1 MTLMCGLT
9 IEKINEKGG
18 INPNK
23 FLSYLA
29 LSNSATDPWN
39 DFDIDKSIVVEDFET
54 NVQGEVDY
62 IDSKTYKIIRQEKE
76 VKIPHTDGCG
86 IMLNGPTRM
95 IRAPFIKGLLITFP
109 FDKFIKE
116 KCKNGTCII
125 KDIYGKEY
133 DILADGIEYI
143 FTKSQF
149 KLYKYYSSWQEY
161 KDNFKKYNCEVCYCN
176 IEENYIPKSR
186 INYQMLQTLT
196 DITSNEINYLIK
208 NTIKEINGIQYRFDK
223 KGYRVNDRTNEVKRS
238 KYYLSCDRVNGLMT
252 VYADKSRT
260 IPIKTIRVSV
270 GNPTTLTPAGTFTV
284 KRSLRWQPLMGPSW
298 GQYGSHVVGG
308 IYVHSVA
315 CGEKNDHNLPVGE
328 YLRLGNPASHGCI
341 RCCVADAKWVFD
353 NCNGSEIKIYDGIYK
368 SDEALKGPLG
378 RKALTPLRGAKNFD
392 PTDPAYN

>member
-1 MTLMCGLT
+1 MVLNKWVSGRYYKADGSMASGLT
-9 IEKINEKGG
+9 KIGSRYYFFQRSTQKAYRGKVYKSKW
-18 INPNK
+18 IKFNK
-23 FLSYLA
+23 KYYCAS
-29 LSNSATDPWN
+29 
-39 DFDIDKSIVVEDFET
+39 
-54 NVQGEVDY
+54 
-62 IDSKTYKIIRQEKE
+62 
-76 VKIPHTDGCG
+76 
-86 IMLNGPTRM
+86 
-95 IRAPFIKGLLITFP
+95 
-109 FDKFIKE
+109 
-116 KCKNGTCII
+116 KNG
-125 KDIYGKEY
+125 
-133 DILADGIEYI
+133 ILYVNGWRRV
-143 FTKSQF
+143 SCGGH
-149 KLYKYYSSWQEY
+149 KYYFYFKDCVAQTNQKIKRGDVYGTLDGRGRFIESGWVVVNSSRNLVRY
-161 KDNFKKYNCEVCYCN
+161 MDPKTGKYV
-176 IEENYIPKSR
+176 
-186 INYQMLQTLT
+186 
-196 DITSNEINYLIK
+196 K
-208 NTIKEINGIQYRFDK
+208 NTIKEINDIQYRFDK
-223 KGYRVNDRTNEVKRS
+223 NGYRVNDRTKEVKRS
-238 KYYLSCDRVNGLMT
+238 KYYLSCDRVNGVMT
-252 VYADKSRT
+252 VYADHKRT

>member
-1 MTLMCGLT
+1 MSLNKQIFLYSISTDDFYNSEEQFFHKRLLRLYIAKNKNKSEWRKKWINKLIKQEKRKLTCLLDAKKNSDIVRELNIESLKEKNIISLFESSLTRTMNITTNSLTKDLFIVDVYFFQVFKNLVKNGFLYNNEKYIFLTASAGQIRTKKSVFIKEKIYNKISLTLMCGLT

-62 IDSKTYKIIRQEKE
+62 IDSKTYKITRQEKE

-116 KCKNGTCII
+116 KCKNGTCVV

-133 DILADGIEYI
+133 DILTDGIEYI

-149 KLYKYYSSWQEY
+149 KL
-161 KDNFKKYNCEVCYCN
+161 
-176 IEENYIPKSR
+176 
-186 INYQMLQTLT
+186 
-196 DITSNEINYLIK
+196 
-208 NTIKEINGIQYRFDK
+208 
-223 KGYRVNDRTNEVKRS
+223 
-238 KYYLSCDRVNGLMT
+238 
-252 VYADKSRT
+252 
-260 IPIKTIRVSV
+260 
-270 GNPTTLTPAGTFTV
+270 
-284 KRSLRWQPLMGPSW
+284 
-298 GQYGSHVVGG
+298 H
-308 IYVHSVA
+308 
-315 CGEKNDHNLPVGE
+315 
-328 YLRLGNPASHGCI
+328 
-341 RCCVADAKWVFD
+341 
-353 NCNGSEIKIYDGIYK
+353 
-368 SDEALKGPLG
+368 
-378 RKALTPLRGAKNFD
+378 
-392 PTDPAYN
+392 